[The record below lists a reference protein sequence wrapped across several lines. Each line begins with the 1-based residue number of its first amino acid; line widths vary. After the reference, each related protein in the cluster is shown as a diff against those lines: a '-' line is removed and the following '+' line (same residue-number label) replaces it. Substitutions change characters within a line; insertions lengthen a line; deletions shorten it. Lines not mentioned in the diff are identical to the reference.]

1 MPEHPAA
8 AVQHNARMVP
18 GPPSTG
24 VAIAMDG
31 GTLISLNPLRG
42 SPLRLFVLLVLKH
55 LEVYIR
61 CVGFSEFVNVWI
73 EYQRRESSGFG
84 ATLLVRKNP
93 PGTARRTALARH
105 SQECMRMSL

>member
-55 LEVYIR
+55 LEDEVYIR
-61 CVGFSEFVNVWI
+61 CVGFSEFVKRMDRVSA
-73 EYQRRESSGFG
+73 QREFG
-84 ATLLVRKNP
+84 LRGHPA
-93 PGTARRTALARH
+93 
-105 SQECMRMSL
+105 C